1 MAQIIKPLK
10 VDLSQESSYIY
21 MKVKEGDDNSRKYQV
36 IFTDRG
42 IPINDMSGTELV
54 TLYLAESGSD
64 KAYASQ
70 DCVWENGIL
79 YITFTSNMLSH
90 VGDIDCSFVIFD
102 APGNTIISSRIW
114 HINVQRSLIDYEG
127 LIKSE
132 DFNTLNN
139 LIKQALMIPELIATF
154 KISQEEINSLIEKI
168 NADIT
173 AYQQSYDN
181 FNTDAT
187 ELITTLRTFLAE
199 CQSAEIIRISNENTR
214 IENETLRQN
223 NTATA
228 IANANAATAAT
239 TKAIEDAEQATAD
252 TTAAIDEAYE
262 QAMFAQQQGNRVEDV
277 IRDLQIQLR
286 TVDGGDLLDSYSSDD
301 PIFDGGLL

>member
-10 VDLSQESSYIY
+10 VDLSQESSYVY

-42 IPINDMSGTELV
+42 IPINDLTGRELV
-54 TLYLAESGSD
+54 TLYLAESGSE
-64 KAYASQ
+64 KSYASQ
-70 DCVWENGIL
+70 DCTWENGLL

-90 VGDIDCSFVIFD
+90 VGDIDCSFVIID
-102 APGNTIISSRIW
+102 APNNTIISSRIW

-139 LIKQALMIPELIATF
+139 LIKQALMIPDLIATF
-154 KISQEEINSLIEKI
+154 NVSQDEINALIVKI

-187 ELITTLRTFLAE
+187 ELIATLRSFLAE
-199 CQSAEIIRISNENTR
+199 CQTAENMRIANENTR
-214 IENETLRQN
+214 IANENLRQT

-228 IANANAATAAT
+228 IKNTNAATAAT
-239 TKAIEDAEQATAD
+239 KKAISDAEEATAK
-252 TTAAIDEAYE
+252 TTAAISEAYDKASYAYV
-262 QAMFAQQQGNRVEDV
+262 QAEAARAATEALHYEMIDM
-277 IRDLQIQLR
+277 
-286 TVDGGDLLDSYSSDD
+286 DGGDAHTDESAYESD
-301 PIFDGGLL
+301 FNGGGA

>member
-10 VDLSQESSYIY
+10 VDLSQESSFVYK
-21 MKVKEGDDNSRKYQV
+21 MLKEGDDNSRKYQV
-36 IFTDRG
+36 IFTDCG
-42 IPINDMSGTELV
+42 IPINNMTGRELV

-64 KAYASQ
+64 KPYASQ
-70 DCVWENGIL
+70 DCTWENGVL
-79 YITFTSNMLSH
+79 YITFTSNMLSR

-102 APGNTIISSRIW
+102 APGNTVISSRIW
-114 HINVQRSLIDYEG
+114 HINVQRSLIDYGG

-139 LIKQALMIPELIATF
+139 LIKQALMIPDLIATF
-154 KISQEEINSLIEKI
+154 NVSQEEINSLIEKI

-173 AYQQSYDN
+173 AYQNSYN
-181 FNTDAT
+181 NLNTDAT
-187 ELITTLRTFLAE
+187 ELIAALRAFLVE
-199 CQSAEIIRISNENTR
+199 CQDAEAIRISNENTR
-214 IENETLRQN
+214 IENETLRQS

-239 TKAIEDAEQATAD
+239 IKAIEDAEQATAD

-262 QAMFAQQQGNRVEDV
+262 QASYAYTQAEACKAAIEALHYEMVDM
-277 IRDLQIQLR
+277 
-286 TVDGGDLLDSYSSDD
+286 DGGDAYTNESAYEND
-301 PIFDGGLL
+301 FNGGGA